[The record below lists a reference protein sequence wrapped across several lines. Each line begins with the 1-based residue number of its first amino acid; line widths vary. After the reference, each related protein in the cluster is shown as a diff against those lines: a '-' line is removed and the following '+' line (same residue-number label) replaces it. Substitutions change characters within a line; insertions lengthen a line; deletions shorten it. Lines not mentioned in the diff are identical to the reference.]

1 MKPVLLL
8 LHGVT
13 MSAAAWSDVAPLL
26 SEHFELLVPTAA
38 GHRGGPRFTGQ
49 ASIRALTDATEALLD
64 HHGHQSVHIAGNS
77 MGGWMAIELA
87 RRGRARSVCAFS
99 PAGFWTPGG
108 PDETRATRTIRRL
121 GHLSRAIQPLAPV
134 AFRSAA
140 VRRIGMRDIAT
151 HAERLTAG
159 QAVDSL
165 RDLIACDVADDLLG
179 TSESVAPLDPLPC
192 PITLA
197 WAEHDRIFPL
207 RVNGVTA
214 QKRLPHADFVILPGV
229 GHCPMIDDPALCA
242 RTILESAAGT

>member
-26 SEHFELLVPTAA
+26 SDHFELLVPTAA

-64 HHGHQSVHIAGNS
+64 HHGHRRVHIAGNS

-99 PAGFWTPGG
+99 PAVFWTPGS

-121 GHLSRAIQPLAPV
+121 GRLSRATRPLAPV
-134 AFRSAA
+134 VFRSAA

-151 HAERLTAG
+151 HAGRLTPG
-159 QAVDSL
+159 QAVESL
-165 RDLIACDVADDLLG
+165 RDLIGCDVADDLLG

-197 WAEHDRIFPL
+197 WAEHDRIFPV
-207 RVNGVTA
+207 RVNGATA
-214 QKRLPHADFVILPGV
+214 QKRLPQADFVILPGV

-242 RTILESAAGT
+242 RTIIQSAART

>member
-99 PAGFWTPGG
+99 PAGFWTPGS

-151 HAERLTAG
+151 HAERLTPG
-159 QAVDSL
+159 QAVESL
-165 RDLIACDVADDLLG
+165 RDLIGCDVADDLLG

-197 WAEHDRIFPL
+197 WAEHDRIFPV
-207 RVNGVTA
+207 RVNGATA
-214 QKRLPHADFVILPGV
+214 QKRLPQADFVILPGV

>member
-1 MKPVLLL
+1 VLLL

-207 RVNGVTA
+207 RANGATA